1 MSTTQARKI
10 IDEALTTIKQTD
22 EERARPQISSKSQA
36 AQQLTAMRSKASAG
50 STPKPSTAMDAI
62 HEIQA
67 AIGALQMAIDAATV
81 DISSAADPR
90 ARRQAQERLARLL
103 EQMTRLEQQ
112 WKLAKERQLN
122 ESPVKTFKL

>member
-1 MSTTQARKI
+1 MSTTQTRKI
-10 IDEALTTIKQTD
+10 IEEALTTIKQTD

-36 AQQLTAMRSKASAG
+36 TQKMTAMRSKASSG

-67 AIGALQMAIDAATV
+67 AIGALQLAIDAATV
-81 DISSAADPR
+81 DISSAPDPR

-122 ESPVKTFKL
+122 ESPVKKFKL